1 MHLNS
6 DMETRDR
13 ILLKANELFNRYG
26 FRRVTMD
33 EIALKTGMSK
43 KTIYQSFENKDEI
56 VNAIVEQHIN
66 KSATLCESNNCQAE
80 NAIHEVFLN
89 IEMVQKLTEDM
100 NPALF
105 EDLEK
110 YYPIVF
116 EKLFRHKNDFISHK
130 IKDNLKKGI
139 EEGLYREE
147 IDIDVL
153 TKLRIEQM
161 FLPFNQQLFPAGK
174 YKLAD
179 VEFVMIEHF
188 IYGIATIKGQK
199 TFKKYKDKNIQK
211 PIA

>member
-1 MHLNS
+1 
-6 DMETRDR
+6 MEARER

-66 KSATLCESNNCQAE
+66 KSATLCESNLCVAE

-89 IEMVQKLTEDM
+89 MEMVQKLTEDM
-100 NPALF
+100 HPSIF

-116 EKLFRHKNDFISHK
+116 EKLFRHKNDFISYK
-130 IKDNLKKGI
+130 ISQNMKRGI

-147 IDIDVL
+147 INIDIL
-153 TKLRIEQM
+153 TKLRIETM
-161 FLPFNQQLFPAGK
+161 FLPFNQQLFPYSK
-174 YKLAD
+174 YKLGD
-179 VEFVMIEHF
+179 IEFELIEHF
-188 IYGIATIKGQK
+188 IYGIATPKGQK
-199 TFKKYKDKNIQK
+199 LFKKYKEKTNK
-211 PIA
+211 TL